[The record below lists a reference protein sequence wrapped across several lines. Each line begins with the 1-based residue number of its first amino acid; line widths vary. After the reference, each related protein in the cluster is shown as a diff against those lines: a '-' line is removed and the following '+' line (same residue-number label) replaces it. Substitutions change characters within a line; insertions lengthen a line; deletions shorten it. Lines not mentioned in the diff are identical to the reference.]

1 MTASSLNFLDNRTFG
16 RSSCCVNIGS
26 TEKPVAILDTPN
38 SPSLE
43 AEERLLEVYRV
54 AAKLMVEKGFGGT
67 SMSDIAKAMRLTKAG
82 LYHYI
87 SGKQDLLFRIMLY
100 AMDEVERCVIEP
112 SQTVADPE
120 ERLREI
126 MRLHI
131 CGAIEHGLEFSIL
144 LQEIFHLNSEQQ
156 QEVLGRKQVYRSHIQ
171 QALRALNKQGRL
183 RDLDIRIATKHIINT
198 LVGIARWYPNEIT
211 AREEVLIEQTIE
223 FNIAAVL
230 KR

>member
-1 MTASSLNFLDNRTFG
+1 M
-16 RSSCCVNIGS
+16 NIGS
-26 TEKPVAILDTPN
+26 TESSTAILDTPKDP
-38 SPSLE
+38 SPE

-67 SMSDIAKAMRLTKAG
+67 SMGDIARAMRLTKAG

-112 SQTVADPE
+112 SREIADPE

-131 CGAIEHGLEFSIL
+131 QGAIEHGLELSIL
-144 LQEIFHLNSEQQ
+144 LQEMNHLNSVQQ
-156 QEVLGRKQVYRSHIQ
+156 AEVLERKKAYRSHIQ
-171 QALRALNKQGRL
+171 EALKVLDMQDRL
-183 RDLDIRIATKHIINT
+183 REMDIRIGTKHIMNT
-198 LVGIARWYPNEIT
+198 LLGIARWYPNEID
-211 AREEVLIEQTIE
+211 APEEGLIQETIA
-223 FNIAAVL
+223 FNMAAIL
-230 KR
+230 KKSG

>member
-1 MTASSLNFLDNRTFG
+1 MTTERSVG
-16 RSSCCVNIGS
+16 RLLGVNIGS
-26 TEKPVAILDTPN
+26 TERPAAILDTPN

-43 AEERLLEVYRV
+43 AEERLLKVYRV

-67 SMSDIAKAMRLTKAG
+67 SMGDIAKAMRLTKAG

-87 SGKQDLLFRIMLY
+87 TGKQDLLFRIMLY
-100 AMDEVERCVIEP
+100 AMDEVEHCVIEP
-112 SQTVADPE
+112 SRAVADPE

-131 CGAIEHGLEFSIL
+131 CGAIEHGLELSIL
-144 LQEIFHLNSEQQ
+144 LQEMNHLNSEQQ
-156 QEVLGRKQVYRSHIQ
+156 QVVLGRKQAYRSHIQ

-183 RDLDIRIATKHIINT
+183 RDLDIRIATKHIMNT
-198 LVGIARWYPNEIT
+198 LVGIARWYPNEID
-211 AREEVLIEQTIE
+211 ASEEVLIEQTIE

-230 KR
+230 KRPG